1 MYKKKG
7 YILFPSIRKNK
18 KYDVYK
24 KVKDEYEYIT
34 SFGDKRYQ
42 HYEDKISNHYSHLN
56 HYDKDRRK
64 RYRQRHIKDNKD
76 DPNYAGYWSWHY
88 LW

>member
-1 MYKKKG
+1 MMLLYMQVNG
-7 YILFPSIRKNK
+7 YIIKVSTRKNK

-24 KVKDEYEYIT
+24 DDKFIT

-42 HYEDKISNHYSHLN
+42 QYHDKIGHYSNLDHG
-56 HYDKDRRK
+56 DKKRRDA
-64 RYRQRHIKDNKD
+64 YRTRHRGDKIY